1 MKLHKKKFF
10 VAFCFLAAF
19 VLWTIALHHIDLQPI
34 GPNDSMVG
42 FAALNSAIHNLTG
55 VHFSLYIL
63 TDWLSLVPLG
73 ICTVFGM
80 MGLSQWIR
88 RKSLSMVDTDLLALG
103 AFYVIVIAVYA
114 LFEIYIVNY
123 RPVLI
128 DGVLE
133 ASYPSSTTMLVF
145 CVMSTAIMQFQIR
158 IRNLTWR
165 KTATAI
171 SCGYLLLMIVLRFL
185 SGVHWFTDILGG
197 ILLSTALVMFYASI
211 LNITEK

>member
-10 VAFCFLAAF
+10 TAICFLSAF
-19 VLWTIALHHIDLQPI
+19 ILWTIALHCIDLQPI
-34 GPNDSMVG
+34 GPEGSIVG
-42 FAALNSAIHNLTG
+42 FAALNSAIHKLTG
-55 VHFSLYIL
+55 VHFSLYVL

-88 RKSLSMVDTDLLALG
+88 RRSLSMVDTDLLALG

-128 DGVLE
+128 DGVVE
-133 ASYPSSTTMLVF
+133 ASYPSSTTMLVS

-197 ILLSTALVMFYASI
+197 ILLSIALVMFYASI